1 MGLHI
6 PHSIYTKIS
15 EKSLVR
21 RMQCVIRDVIKWL
34 LEMYKL
40 ELVEGSVCVDHIHI
54 SIRIPPKY
62 AVSKVMGMLKGKS
75 AMMLF
80 DRHPEWR
87 RKTGRDKTFW
97 ARGYYVSTVGI
108 NESVIRQYIRNQENA
123 DRIADGI

>member
-1 MGLHI
+1 
-6 PHSIYTKIS
+6 
-15 EKSLVR
+15 
-21 RMQCVIRDVIKWL
+21 
-34 LEMYKL
+34 
-40 ELVEGSVCVDHIHI
+40 
-54 SIRIPPKY
+54 
-62 AVSKVMGMLKGKS
+62 MLKGKI